1 MRTSRAARRRIARS
15 RARRVNRALEPAGI
29 GARRTAVTI
38 RRGDVAPPRSLI
50 HTSER
55 RRGPGIRPAVRAAR
69 APDAPRAA
77 LIRLRAACLAAGIL
91 VAATLP
97 AVARGQ
103 RDTEHAADSLL
114 RQALDQARAGDT
126 SAALKS
132 LERANKIAP
141 NYAPALYQRGVMLS
155 RASKL
160 GMSDILRRRTAWQLI
175 SRAHDLDRGNPF
187 YLMELGRL
195 RLKTPFL
202 RLDAERLFNKAL
214 SAAIDGR
221 DPRVLAEIQWELG
234 QIHERRYMTMAHRRL
249 ITGSTVT
256 FDVESAISDWHY
268 TADFMANT
276 SVPIDGAGELDYR
289 KAEDH
294 YRAAL
299 VADAT
304 HVGAAVSLMGLF
316 YEGGRYEE
324 MVLMAGDLR
333 ASLPGEPRIAMAHGL
348 ALHRLD
354 REAEAAAAFEIA
366 LALLDPT
373 DRRSMSGLENILRDE
388 AARSYAKL
396 GESERLAMDSS
407 YWDISDPLR
416 LTAVNEARLEFL
428 ARVAY
433 SELRFSSPEFR
444 VRGWE
449 TDRGVVYVRYG
460 PPPLIATFSPEVSEI
475 EGSDAIGRVTYVWW
489 YPETKLRFVFIGPP
503 AMNYAYFAGNFRS
516 YSENARYLAP
526 VRYDNLKASLRID
539 SIPVQVA
546 RFRADT
552 GALTD
557 MSIYADL
564 PVGRML
570 SDIDIAQNSLE
581 TGLFVT
587 DARRRTVASQRD
599 TILTKVRESDV
610 EMQRVWRR
618 VIAPGDYIY
627 RVESREH
634 ATGRSARALAPLE
647 IDRFDPGAFALSD
660 VLVADRIQPRNPA
673 VAPRNRDDFLI
684 VPNAAMRLAQK
695 DTMYLY
701 WEVYGATPDSTGTA
715 RLEVSLILS
724 VAALDR
730 GARIDARILGG
741 IADAVGLS
749 AKGDERVALRYQRSV
764 AISPDDRIPNQLDV
778 AIGDAPYGTYTLELT
793 VRDLTSGKTA
803 TRQRVLTLPRP

>member
-1 MRTSRAARRRIARS
+1 MRRRAIFRS
-15 RARRVNRALEPAGI
+15 SRQSGRWPRPSVRSPCADNHPSPGCGTAASPRSYFGALRSSGNPPGRPRAHPL
-29 GARRTAVTI
+29 
-38 RRGDVAPPRSLI
+38 RRGQLP
-50 HTSER
+50 
-55 RRGPGIRPAVRAAR
+55 
-69 APDAPRAA
+69 
-77 LIRLRAACLAAGIL
+77 IRLRAASLAAGFL
-91 VAATLP
+91 VAVASP
-97 AVARGQ
+97 AIANGQ
-103 RDTEHAADSLL
+103 RDAQHTADSLL
-114 RQALDQARAGDT
+114 RQALEQARAGDT
-126 SAALKS
+126 TGALKS
-132 LERANKIAP
+132 LERANRIAP
-141 NYAPALYQRGVMLS
+141 DYAPALYQRGMILS
-155 RASKL
+155 RTTRL

-202 RLDAERLFNKAL
+202 RLDAERLFRKAL
-214 SAAIDGR
+214 DAAIAGR
-221 DPRVLAEIQWELG
+221 DSRVLAEIQWELG

-249 ITGSTVT
+249 ITGSHVA
-256 FDVESAISDWHY
+256 FDIENAISDWHY

-276 SVPIDGAGELDYR
+276 SVPIDDAGELDYR
-289 KAEDH
+289 KAENH

-299 VADAT
+299 VADAA
-304 HVGAAVSLMGLF
+304 HVGAAVSLMGLL

-354 REAEAAAAFEIA
+354 RDTEAAAAFEVA

-373 DRRSMSGLENILRDE
+373 DRRSMSGLENILREE
-388 AARSYAKL
+388 AAGSYSKL
-396 GESERLAMDSS
+396 GETERLAMDSS

-428 ARVAY
+428 SRVAY

-444 VRGWE
+444 IRGWE

-460 PPPLIATFSPEVSEI
+460 PPPLRATFSPEMSEI
-475 EGSDAIGRVTYVWW
+475 DGNDAIGRVTYVWW
-489 YPETKLRFVFIGPP
+489 YPETKLRFVFVGPP

-516 YSENARYLAP
+516 YSENARHLAP

-539 SIPVQVA
+539 SIPVQIA

-557 MSIYADL
+557 LSVFADL
-564 PVGRML
+564 PLGRMM
-570 SDIDIAQNSLE
+570 SDIDIAQSSLE

-599 TILTKVRESDV
+599 TIITRVRKSDV

-618 VIAPGDYIY
+618 VLAPGDYIY

-660 VLVADRIQPRNPA
+660 VLIADRIQARNPA
-673 VAPRNRDDFLI
+673 VAARSRDDFLI
-684 VPNAAMRLAQK
+684 VPNAGMRLAQQ

-701 WEVYGATPDSTGTA
+701 WEVYGATPDSTGAA

-724 VAALDR
+724 VAAIDR

-749 AKGDERVALRYQRSV
+749 AKGDERVAMRYERSV
-764 AISPDDRIPNQLDV
+764 VVTPDDRIPNQLEV
-778 AIGDAPYGTYTLELT
+778 AIGEAPYGTYTLELT
-793 VRDLTSGKTA
+793 VRDLISGKTA